1 MKIMNGEHMKDMGEM
16 EPKHFD
22 NHFLNMMIAHHEGA
36 VVMSKDALTK
46 AEHPEIKQLAE
57 RIIKAQAP
65 EIEQMKKWKAAWDKS
80 DK

>member
-1 MKIMNGEHMKDMGEM
+1 
-16 EPKHFD
+16 
-22 NHFLNMMIAHHEGA
+22 MMIAHHEGA